1 MTLLYYHSQLM
12 NIQTERATHREQAVI
27 KLLFDYDAEVV
38 SKIRTIA
45 GVRWSST
52 MRCWYVADQPQK
64 ITALQN
70 LGIAIEQKKVT
81 NIIASDGNAALL
93 ERFSDYMKEMRYS
106 KSTINTYVE
115 CLRIFFNFCP
125 SKHYLEIDNND
136 IALFNRDY
144 ILNQKLSATYQGQ
157 FINAI
162 KLFYEKIPRKR
173 LVFEH
178 IERPR
183 KGSPLPKVLSKEDVS
198 RLLSATQNVKH
209 MAILSLIY
217 ACGLRRS
224 ELLNM
229 QITDIDSKRNVI
241 NIRHA
246 KGDKDRIV
254 PLSEKILTLLRRYFK
269 LYKPKK
275 WLFEGQIAGTQYTE
289 TSINHIF
296 QRAKKKA
303 GITMPCT
310 LHTLRHCYATHL
322 LESGTDI
329 RYIQALLGHK
339 SSKTTEIYTHVTTKS
354 IQKIKS
360 PFDDL
365 DL

>member
-1 MTLLYYHSQLM
+1 M
-12 NIQTERATHREQAVI
+12 NIKTERTEHRNQPII
-27 KLLFDYDAEVV
+27 KLIFDYDAELV
-38 SKIRTIA
+38 SKIRTIS
-45 GVRWSST
+45 GVSWSRT
-52 MRCWYVADQPQK
+52 MRCWYIADQPQK
-64 ITALQN
+64 ITALQS
-70 LGIAIEQKKVT
+70 LGIAVEQKKVT
-81 NIIASDGNAALL
+81 NVIANDGNAELL
-93 ERFSDYMKEMRYS
+93 ERFADYMKEMRYS
-106 KSTINTYVE
+106 KSTINSYVE
-115 CLRIFFNFCP
+115 CLRIFFNFYP

-136 IALFNRDY
+136 VALFNRDY
-144 ILNQKLSATYQGQ
+144 ILKQQLSTTYQGL

-162 KLFYEKIPRKR
+162 KLFYEKIPRKK
-173 LVFEH
+173 LIIEH
-178 IERPR
+178 LERPR

-198 RLLSATQNVKH
+198 RLLSATRNVKH
-209 MAILSLIY
+209 KAILSLIY
-217 ACGLRRS
+217 ACGLRRG

-229 QITDIDSKRNVI
+229 QITDIDSKRGVI

-254 PLSEKILTLLRRYFK
+254 PLSEKILILLREYFK
-269 LYKPKK
+269 QYKPKQ

-289 TSINHIF
+289 TSLAKVF
-296 QRAKKKA
+296 QKAKAKA
-303 GITMPCT
+303 GIKMPCT
-310 LHTLRHCYATHL
+310 LHSLRHCYATHL

-365 DL
+365 EI

>member
-1 MTLLYYHSQLM
+1 M
-12 NIQTERATHREQAVI
+12 NIQTERAEYNNQKII
-27 KLLFDYDAEVV
+27 KLLFDYNKEIVA
-38 SKIRTIA
+38 KIRTIS
-45 GVRWSST
+45 GVRWSRT

-70 LGIAIEQKKVT
+70 LGIAVEQKKVT
-81 NIIASDGNAALL
+81 NIIANDSNAALL

-106 KSTINTYVE
+106 KNTINSYVE
-115 CLRIFFNFCP
+115 CLRIFFNFFS

-136 IALFNRDY
+136 ITQFNRDY

-162 KLFYEKIPRKR
+162 KLFYKKIPRKR
-173 LVFEH
+173 LIVEH
-178 IERPR
+178 LERPR
-183 KGSPLPKVLSKEDVS
+183 KGNPLPKVLSKEDVS
-198 RLLSATQNVKH
+198 RLLMATRNVKH
-209 MAILSLIY
+209 KAILSLIY

-229 QITDIDSKRNVI
+229 QITDIDSKRGVI

-254 PLSEKILTLLRRYFK
+254 PLSEKILTLLREYFK
-269 LYKPKK
+269 LYKPDK
-275 WLFEGQIAGTQYTE
+275 WLFEGKIAGTQYTE

-296 QRAKKKA
+296 QRAKKK
-303 GITMPCT
+303 GGVTMPCT

-322 LESGTDI
+322 LEAGTDI

-339 SSKTTEIYTHVTTKS
+339 HSKTTEIYTHVTTKS

-365 DL
+365 EI